1 MIYWAG
7 LFPGED
13 KEMLI
18 AGANTMLGI
27 ALKLLNQKSVKRKQ
41 YLLGDERGGGLATKI
56 VSVCVFLMLLLGGRE
71 PYWSGDAYGMES
83 ELFLC

>member
-1 MIYWAG
+1 
-7 LFPGED
+7 
-13 KEMLI
+13 MLI

-56 VSVCVFLMLLLGGRE
+56 VSVCVFLMLLLGGR
-71 PYWSGDAYGMES
+71 SGDAYGMES